1 MKKQL
6 WLLLALV
13 ISVTMWAAPAW
24 AAETDESYLPLCYG
38 RFAVMCAADTENFY
52 WVTADEWSASQ
63 SVLWQVPRQGG
74 DKTRLYTAEG
84 IKYLNC
90 AEGSLY
96 FIASGSLIKYDIAS
110 GESKKLSEWVTKPAV
125 YQGSVYY
132 LKYISEWHQQLCRQP
147 LQGGTEEMLADYASS
162 YWFSEGRVC
171 YMERAHFDSTGK
183 YLSGHAVYS
192 LPLASGAPAT
202 GYHTYASDWADG
214 WYYCTDVVNTENIYG
229 QGKLYRWRWQN
240 GQREFEK
247 VLLLP
252 EYNRFDNI
260 QVVDGTVYYTM
271 RVYSEYT
278 PGRMGF
284 STSPLYAYDI
294 EADGLPRKLTDVKV
308 DDFYVF
314 GDQVVYKEAWWY
326 DGTLPEW
333 QVLDLKK

>member
-6 WLLLALV
+6 WLLLAV
-13 ISVTMWAAPAW
+13 IISVTMWAAPAW

-38 RFAVMCAADTENFY
+38 RFVVMCAADAENFY

-110 GESKKLSEWVTKPAV
+110 GESKKLSEWATKPAV

-147 LQGGTEEMLADYASS
+147 LQGGTEEMLADYANR

-171 YMERAHFDSTGK
+171 WRQGV
-183 YLSGHAVYS
+183 SGYFPGNDFIGS
-192 LPLASGAPAT
+192 LPLT
-202 GYHTYASDWADG
+202 GGKPTKGYYTYAFDWADG
-214 WYYCTDVVNTENIYG
+214 WYYCCDKVDMTDGKG
-229 QGKLYRWRWQN
+229 QGKLYRWRWNN

-247 VLLLP
+247 ILLLP
-252 EYNRFDNI
+252 SGSNFYKQ
-260 QVVDGTVYYTM
+260 QVVGGTVYYTM

-278 PGRMGF
+278 PGRMGV

-326 DGTLPEW
+326 DGTRPEW
-333 QVLDLKK
+333 QVLDLAK